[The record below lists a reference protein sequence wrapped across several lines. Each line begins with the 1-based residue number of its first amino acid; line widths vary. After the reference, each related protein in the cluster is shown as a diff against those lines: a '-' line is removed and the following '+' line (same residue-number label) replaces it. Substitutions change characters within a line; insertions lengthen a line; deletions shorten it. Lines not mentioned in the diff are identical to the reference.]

1 MLSRPSRPYAFRN
14 REIRLVGVDGETWV
28 CGSDME
34 VALGHPMG
42 IPNWAMD
49 EGEIVMASIAEAG
62 GVSLRLCVSFRVEMG
77 MSARSNVPSD
87 DVVELWEW
95 LKKHDGP
102 WSPVST
108 ETARTWGPREVAAAL
123 KYIESTSA
131 SNDEALNRKGEFI
144 LSLPFYPAEDDDE
157 IDDGVRL
164 AAAELIARANRRPS
178 EKE

>member
-95 LKKHDGP
+95 LK
-102 WSPVST
+102 
-108 ETARTWGPREVAAAL
+108 
-123 KYIESTSA
+123 YIESTSA